1 MKNTE
6 NQQQEKNVQTIK
18 YIKTH
23 FFLERSEQQ
32 RWWLPTLQDILENNV

>member
-6 NQQQEKNVQTIK
+6 NQKTEKNVQTIK

-23 FFLERSEQQ
+23 FFLERSEQ
-32 RWWLPTLQDILENNV
+32 RWLPTLQDILENNI